1 MKYLTLILALYCLF
15 VFSSCRDYIT
25 DVIDSTPP
33 EISTDASNYL
43 TGDTLLITFKN
54 NSSSTIYVTGAYNR
68 IEKKNSSA
76 WEVYSVV
83 MCNGGCPEFP
93 VYGKS
98 SIHERVSVV
107 NNEGIYHLVC
117 AYSTKAGEVYERK
130 NKVYSDEFYML
141 PR

>member
-1 MKYLTLILALYCLF
+1 LKYLSLFIALYCLI

-25 DVIDSTPP
+25 DVVDITQP
-33 EISTDASNYL
+33 EISTDTSNYQ
-43 TGDTLLITFKN
+43 TGDTVLVTFKN

-68 IEKKNSSA
+68 LEKKNSSV

-83 MCNGGCPEFP
+83 ICNGGCPEFP

-98 SIHERVSVV
+98 SIYEHISSA
-107 NNEGIYHLVC
+107 NDEGIYRLVC
-117 AYSTKAGEVYERK
+117 AYGTKAGEIFEQK
-130 NKVYSDEFYML
+130 NKIYSNEFYML